1 MKTITTMSKYL
12 RAYGL
17 AAIAALGAILLIV
30 APEAYSQQPARELPP
45 VLNIGAKAPDFSLP
59 NPIDG
64 KTYSLKDFDSA
75 RVLVIVFTCNHCPT
89 AEMYEDRI
97 KQIVEDYRDK
107 SVALVAIEPNGRVG
121 LSERGHDDLADSPEE
136 MRIRADYKQFNF
148 AYLYDG
154 ATQVVSRKYGPI
166 ATPHAYVFDEQRIL
180 RYTGHI
186 DNNPREKLVTMR
198 ETRSAIDAV
207 LAGKPVTVET
217 TAVIGCVTKWK
228 RAGGDAVEKE
238 GYSASKF
245 DQQPVVLQ
253 MANADTLQALR
264 KNGTGKF
271 LVVNFWATWCE
282 PCREEF
288 PDLED
293 MARMY
298 QKRPFELVTVSTNYP
313 DEKEAVKRFLE
324 EQKAVT
330 RNYIFGTTDPYQLI
344 GAFDKTWSG
353 GVPFTMVL
361 SPNGEVLYKS
371 LGNIDALEI
380 RRTLLRNFPDDEYVG
395 VAEYFRKAK
404 ADYEAR
410 TKSPTQDWTKFMD
423 TEARIK
429 K

>member
-1 MKTITTMSKYL
+1 
-12 RAYGL
+12 
-17 AAIAALGAILLIV
+17 
-30 APEAYSQQPARELPP
+30 
-45 VLNIGAKAPDFSLP
+45 
-59 NPIDG
+59 
-64 KTYSLKDFDSA
+64 
-75 RVLVIVFTCNHCPT
+75 
-89 AEMYEDRI
+89 
-97 KQIVEDYRDK
+97 
-107 SVALVAIEPNGRVG
+107 VALVAIEPNGRVG

-148 AYLYDG
+148 PYLYDG
-154 ATQVVSRKYGPI
+154 ATQTVSRQYGPI
-166 ATPHAYVFDEQRIL
+166 ATPHAYVFDEQRVL

-217 TAVIGCVTKWK
+217 TAVIGCVTKW
-228 RAGGDAVEKE
+228 RRTDGGAVEKE

-253 MANADTLQALR
+253 MATADTLQALR

-313 DEKEAVKRFLE
+313 DEKEAVKKFLE

-361 SPNGEVLYKS
+361 SPNGDVLYKS

-410 TKSPTQDWTKFMD
+410 TKNDTQDWHKFMD
-423 TEARIK
+423 SEARMK